1 MKRTVWIAVIILVIS
16 AVLLSACG
24 GGDGGSGTE
33 RQAPP
38 AEFASATNP
47 FEGDADAVTQGQQ
60 LFASN
65 CAGCHGNEGAGDGAA
80 GASLDP
86 KPANLQNTAKE
97 TDPAYQH
104 WVITKGGAAAGLSP
118 SMPAY
123 EGILTDED
131 VWRIVTY
138 LEGTYGQ

>member
-24 GGDGGSGTE
+24 GGGGGGTE

-38 AEFASATNP
+38 AEFANATNP
-47 FEGDADAVTQGQQ
+47 FEGNADAVTQGQQ
-60 LFASN
+60 LYTSN
-65 CAGCHGNEGAGDGAA
+65 CVGCHGAEGAGDGAA

-104 WVITKGGAAAGLSP
+104 CVITKGGAAAGLSP
-118 SMPAY
+118 SPMRTSGGSSRTSRVRTASKPA
-123 EGILTDED
+123 
-131 VWRIVTY
+131 WMK
-138 LEGTYGQ
+138 

>member
-1 MKRTVWIAVIILVIS
+1 MKRTVWVAMIILVIS

-24 GGDGGSGTE
+24 GGGGSATE
-33 RQAPP
+33 RQDPP
-38 AEFASATNP
+38 AEYAGIANP
-47 FEGDADAVTQGQQ
+47 FEGDADAATQGQQ
-60 LFASN
+60 LFTSN
-65 CAGCHGNEGAGDGAA
+65 CASCHGNEAAGDGAA

-86 KPANLQNTAKE
+86 KPANLQATAKE

-104 WVITKGGAAAGLSP
+104 WVIAKGGTAAGLSP

-131 VWRIVTY
+131 IWRIVTY